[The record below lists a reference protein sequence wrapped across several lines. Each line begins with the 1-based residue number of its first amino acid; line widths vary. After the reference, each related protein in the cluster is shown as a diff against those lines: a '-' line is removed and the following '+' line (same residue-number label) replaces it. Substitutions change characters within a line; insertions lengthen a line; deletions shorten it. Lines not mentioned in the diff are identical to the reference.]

1 MKNVLF
7 VAPTTYEVPLTENI
21 EKKFK
26 YLNEICNLHIF
37 AFGVDKK
44 EFVHQGT
51 KLFLYKKVKNRIL
64 NYFKIF
70 GLSATILPNI
80 IKENKIEIISY
91 QDPVSSFFSILV
103 LKIRR
108 IKVKIIIETHGDFI
122 ETLSLEKNLLFPS
135 LYKKI
140 FLNMARYT
148 LDRADKLRAVS
159 SSTEAQVKEIN
170 QNKEITRFPAWV
182 DFDNFKDILP
192 VRENNKD
199 FKILFIG
206 SVTDR
211 KKPHLIV
218 EAINNLNSKDV
229 KLYVVG
235 PTPNE
240 SYLSK
245 LKELVNKYELE
256 EQVVFAGS
264 VDRKSVM
271 EYYSQSNLMI
281 LPSVS
286 EGLARVIF
294 ESQAT
299 GCPVLVT
306 DAPGMGDIVIDGQTG
321 YVFESNNLESLTNKI
336 QEIKTNYKDAIHVG
350 KNAKDFILSNYSA
363 DNFKFSFKKLFDT
376 V

>member
-148 LDRADKLRAVS
+148 LGRADKLRAVS

-170 QNKEITRFPAWV
+170 QTKEITRFPAWV

-264 VDRKSVM
+264 VDRESVM

>member
-229 KLYVVG
+229 NLYVVG

-264 VDRKSVM
+264 VDRESVM

>member
-1 MKNVLF
+1 VIRKN
-7 VAPTTYEVPLTENI
+7 N
-21 EKKFK
+21 
-26 YLNEICNLHIF
+26 
-37 AFGVDKK
+37 
-44 EFVHQGT
+44 
-51 KLFLYKKVKNRIL
+51 
-64 NYFKIF
+64 
-70 GLSATILPNI
+70 
-80 IKENKIEIISY
+80 IEIISY

-103 LKIRR
+103 LRLRKINT
-108 IKVKIIIETHGDFI
+108 KIIIETHGDFI
-122 ETLSLEKNLLFPS
+122 ETLSLEKNLLFPK
-135 LYKKI
+135 LYKKV
-140 FLNMARYT
+140 FLSMARYT
-148 LDRADKLRAVS
+148 LDKADKLRAVS
-159 SSTEAQVKEIN
+159 SSTEAQVREIN
-170 QNKEITRFPAWV
+170 STKEITRFPAWV
-182 DFDNFKDILP
+182 DFENYKDIKP
-192 VRENNKD
+192 VRESNKE

-218 EAINNLNSKDV
+218 EAINRIKSKDI

-240 SYLSK
+240 NYLSQ
-245 LKELVNKYELE
+245 LKETVKKYDLE
-256 EQVVFAGS
+256 EQVIFTGS
-264 VDRKSVM
+264 VDRRSVM
-271 EYYSQSNLMI
+271 EHYAETNLMI

-294 ESQAT
+294 ESQVAA
-299 GCPVLVT
+299 CPVLVT

-336 QEIKTNYKDAIHVG
+336 EEIKNNYEEAIHIG

>member
-229 KLYVVG
+229 NLYVVG

>member
-51 KLFLYKKVKNRIL
+51 KLFLHKKVKNRIL

-229 KLYVVG
+229 NLYVVG

-256 EQVVFAGS
+256 EQVVFVGS
-264 VDRKSVM
+264 VDRESVM

>member
-229 KLYVVG
+229 NLYVVG

-264 VDRKSVM
+264 VDRESVM

-321 YVFESNNLESLTNKI
+321 YVFESNNLESLTNKV

>member
-148 LDRADKLRAVS
+148 LGRADKLRAVS

-229 KLYVVG
+229 NLYVVG

>member
-1 MKNVLF
+1 MKNILF

-229 KLYVVG
+229 NLYVVG

-264 VDRKSVM
+264 VDRESVM

>member
-26 YLNEICNLHIF
+26 HLNEICNLHIF
-37 AFGVDKK
+37 AFGVHKK

-229 KLYVVG
+229 NLYVVG

-264 VDRKSVM
+264 VDRESVM

-321 YVFESNNLESLTNKI
+321 YVFESNNLESLTNKV

>member
-148 LDRADKLRAVS
+148 LGRADKLRAVS

-229 KLYVVG
+229 NLYVVG

-264 VDRKSVM
+264 VDRESVM

-306 DAPGMGDIVIDGQTG
+306 DVPGMGDIVIDGQTG
-321 YVFESNNLESLTNKI
+321 YVFESNNLESLTNKV

>member
-148 LDRADKLRAVS
+148 LGRADKLRAVS

-170 QNKEITRFPAWV
+170 QTKEITRFPAWV

-229 KLYVVG
+229 NLYVVG

-264 VDRKSVM
+264 VDRESVM

-336 QEIKTNYKDAIHVG
+336 QEIKTNYKDAINVG

>member
-7 VAPTTYEVPLTENI
+7 VAPTTYQIPLTENI

-26 YLNEICNLHIF
+26 YLSEICNLHIF
-37 AFGVDKK
+37 AFSNKK
-44 EFVHQGT
+44 NHLKIGDT
-51 KLFLYKKVKNRIL
+51 KLYLYKKVKNRIL
-64 NYFKIF
+64 NYLKIF
-70 GLSATILPNI
+70 FLSVFMLPSV
-80 IKENKIEIISY
+80 IKENNIEIISY
-91 QDPVSSFFSILV
+91 QDPVSSFFSIFV
-103 LKIRR
+103 LRLR
-108 IKVKIIIETHGDFI
+108 NIKTKIIIETHGDFI

-135 LYKKI
+135 IYKKVFI
-140 FLNMARYT
+140 SMAKYT
-148 LDRADKLRAVS
+148 LDKADKLRAVS
-159 SSTEAQVKEIN
+159 SSTEAQVREIN

-182 DFDNFKDILP
+182 DFDNYKDIEP

-218 EAINNLNSKDV
+218 EALNNIKSKEI
-229 KLYVVG
+229 KLFIVG
-235 PTPNE
+235 PMPNE
-240 SYLSK
+240 SYLTK
-245 LKELVNKYELE
+245 LKELVKRYSLE
-256 EQVVFAGS
+256 EQVIFTGS

-271 EYYSQSNLMI
+271 EHYAETNLMI

-294 ESQAT
+294 ESQVAA
-299 GCPVLVT
+299 CPVLVT
-306 DAPGMGDIVIDGQTG
+306 DAPGMSDIVIDGQTG

-336 QEIKTNYKDAIHVG
+336 QEIKNNYEEAIHVG
-350 KNAKDFILSNYSA
+350 NNAKDFILSNYSA
-363 DNFKFSFKKLFDT
+363 DNFKFSFQKLFDT

>member
-26 YLNEICNLHIF
+26 YLNEVCNLYIF

-51 KLFLYKKVKNRIL
+51 KLFLYKKAKNRIL
-64 NYFKIF
+64 NYLKIF
-70 GLSATILPNI
+70 GLSVITLPKA
-80 IKENKIEIISY
+80 IKKNKIEIISY

-122 ETLSLEKNLLFPS
+122 ETLSLERNLLFPS
-135 LYKKI
+135 LYKKL
-140 FLNMARYT
+140 FLKMARYT
-148 LDRADKLRAVS
+148 LGRADKLRAVS

-170 QNKEITRFPAWV
+170 QTKEITRFPAWV
-182 DFDNFKDILP
+182 DFDNFKDIVP

-294 ESQAT
+294 ESQVT

-306 DAPGMGDIVIDGQTG
+306 DVPGMGDIVIDGQTG

>member
-148 LDRADKLRAVS
+148 LGRADKLRAVS

-229 KLYVVG
+229 NLYVVG

-264 VDRKSVM
+264 VDRESVM

-306 DAPGMGDIVIDGQTG
+306 DVPGMRDIVIDGQTG
-321 YVFESNNLESLTNKI
+321 YVFESNNLESLTNKV

>member
-7 VAPTTYEVPLTENI
+7 VAPTTYQLPLTENI

-37 AFGVDKK
+37 AFSNEKNHLKIGD
-44 EFVHQGT
+44 T
-51 KLFLYKKVKNRIL
+51 KLYLYKKVENRIL
-64 NYFKIF
+64 NYLKIF
-70 GLSATILPNI
+70 FLSLFMLPSV
-80 IKENKIEIISY
+80 IKENNIEIISY
-91 QDPVSSFFSILV
+91 QDPVSSFFSIFV
-103 LKIRR
+103 LRLR
-108 IKVKIIIETHGDFI
+108 NIKTKIIIETHGDFI

-135 LYKKI
+135 IYKKVFI
-140 FLNMARYT
+140 SMAKYT
-148 LDRADKLRAVS
+148 LDKADKLRAVS
-159 SSTEAQVKEIN
+159 SSTEAQVREIN

-182 DFDNFKDILP
+182 DFDNYKDIEP

-218 EAINNLNSKDV
+218 EALNNIKSKEI
-229 KLYVVG
+229 KLFIVG
-235 PTPNE
+235 PMPNE
-240 SYLSK
+240 SYLTK
-245 LKELVNKYELE
+245 LKELVKRYGLE
-256 EQVVFAGS
+256 EQVIFTGS

-271 EYYSQSNLMI
+271 EHYAETNLMI

-294 ESQAT
+294 ESQVAA
-299 GCPVLVT
+299 CPVLVT
-306 DAPGMGDIVIDGQTG
+306 DAPGMSDIVIDGQTG
-321 YVFESNNLESLTNKI
+321 YVFESNNLDSLTNKI
-336 QEIKTNYKDAIHVG
+336 QEIKNNYEEAIHVG
-350 KNAKDFILSNYSA
+350 NNAKDFILSNYSA
-363 DNFKFSFKKLFDT
+363 DNFKFSFQKLFDT

>member
-7 VAPTTYEVPLTENI
+7 VAPTTYAIPLTENI

-26 YLNEICNLHIF
+26 YLSEVCNLYIF
-37 AFGVDKK
+37 AFAEKK
-44 EFVHQGT
+44 IEFTAGAT

-70 GLSATILPNI
+70 LLSTFTLPSVIRKN
-80 IKENKIEIISY
+80 NIEIISY

-103 LKIRR
+103 LRLRKIN
-108 IKVKIIIETHGDFI
+108 IKIIIETHGDFI
-122 ETLSLEKNLLFPS
+122 ETLSLEKNLLFPK
-135 LYKKI
+135 LYKKV
-140 FLNMARYT
+140 FLSMARYT
-148 LDRADKLRAVS
+148 LDKADKLRAVS
-159 SSTEAQVKEIN
+159 SSTEAQVREIN
-170 QNKEITRFPAWV
+170 STKEITRFPAWV
-182 DFDNFKDILP
+182 DFENYKDIKP
-192 VRENNKD
+192 VRESNKE

-218 EAINNLNSKDV
+218 EAINRIKSKDI
-229 KLYVVG
+229 KLYIVG

-240 SYLSK
+240 NYLSQ
-245 LKELVNKYELE
+245 LKETVKKYDLE
-256 EQVVFAGS
+256 EQVVFTGS

-271 EYYSQSNLMI
+271 EHYAETNLMI

-294 ESQAT
+294 ESQVSA
-299 GCPVLVT
+299 CPVLVT

-336 QEIKTNYKDAIHVG
+336 DEIKNNYEEAIHIG

>member
-148 LDRADKLRAVS
+148 LGRADKLRAVS

-229 KLYVVG
+229 NLYVVG

-264 VDRKSVM
+264 VDRESVM

-306 DAPGMGDIVIDGQTG
+306 DVPGMRDIVIDGQTG

>member
-148 LDRADKLRAVS
+148 LGRADKLRAVS

-192 VRENNKD
+192 VREKNKD

-229 KLYVVG
+229 NLYVVG

-256 EQVVFAGS
+256 EQVVFVGS
-264 VDRKSVM
+264 VDRESVM

>member
-218 EAINNLNSKDV
+218 EAINSLNSKDI

-264 VDRKSVM
+264 VDRESVM

-321 YVFESNNLESLTNKI
+321 YIFESNNLESLTNKI

>member
-229 KLYVVG
+229 NLYVVG

-271 EYYSQSNLMI
+271 EYYSESNLMI

-321 YVFESNNLESLTNKI
+321 YVFESNNLESLTNKV

>member
-26 YLNEICNLHIF
+26 YLNEVCNLYIF

-51 KLFLYKKVKNRIL
+51 KLFLYKKAKNRIL
-64 NYFKIF
+64 NYLKIF
-70 GLSATILPNI
+70 GLSVITLPKV
-80 IKENKIEIISY
+80 IKKNKIEIISY

-122 ETLSLEKNLLFPS
+122 ETLSLERNLLFPS

-140 FLNMARYT
+140 FLKMARYT
-148 LDRADKLRAVS
+148 LGKADKLRAVS

-170 QNKEITRFPAWV
+170 QTKEITRFPAWV
-182 DFDNFKDILP
+182 DFDNFKDIVP

-218 EAINNLNSKDV
+218 EAINNLNSKDL

-256 EQVVFAGS
+256 EQVIFAGS

>member
-229 KLYVVG
+229 NLYVVG

-264 VDRKSVM
+264 VDRESVM

-336 QEIKTNYKDAIHVG
+336 EEIKTNYKDAIHVG

>member
-7 VAPTTYEVPLTENI
+7 VAPTTYQIPLTENI

-26 YLNEICNLHIF
+26 YLSEICNLHIF
-37 AFGVDKK
+37 AFSNKK
-44 EFVHQGT
+44 NHLKIGDT
-51 KLFLYKKVKNRIL
+51 KLYLYKKVENRIL
-64 NYFKIF
+64 NYLKIF
-70 GLSATILPNI
+70 FLSVFMLPSV
-80 IKENKIEIISY
+80 IKENNIEIISY
-91 QDPVSSFFSILV
+91 QDPVSSFFSIFV
-103 LKIRR
+103 LRLR
-108 IKVKIIIETHGDFI
+108 NIKTKIIIETHGDFI

-135 LYKKI
+135 IYKKVFI
-140 FLNMARYT
+140 SMAKYT
-148 LDRADKLRAVS
+148 LDKADKLRAVS
-159 SSTEAQVKEIN
+159 SSTEAQVREIN

-182 DFDNFKDILP
+182 DFDNYKDIEP
-192 VRENNKD
+192 VRESNKD

-218 EAINNLNSKDV
+218 EALNNIKSKEI
-229 KLYVVG
+229 KLFIVG

-240 SYLSK
+240 SYLTK
-245 LKELVNKYELE
+245 LKELVKRYSLE
-256 EQVVFAGS
+256 EQVIFTGS

-271 EYYSQSNLMI
+271 EHYAETNLMI

-294 ESQAT
+294 ESQVAA
-299 GCPVLVT
+299 CPVLVT
-306 DAPGMGDIVIDGQTG
+306 DAPGMSDIVIDGQTG

-336 QEIKTNYKDAIHVG
+336 QEIKNNYEEAIHVG
-350 KNAKDFILSNYSA
+350 NNAKDFILSNYSA
-363 DNFKFSFKKLFDT
+363 DNFKFSFQKLFDT

>member
-218 EAINNLNSKDV
+218 EAINSLNSKDI

-264 VDRKSVM
+264 VDRESVM

>member
-7 VAPTTYEVPLTENI
+7 VAPTTYQIPLTENI

-26 YLNEICNLHIF
+26 YLSEICNLHIF
-37 AFGVDKK
+37 AFSNKK
-44 EFVHQGT
+44 NHLKIGDT
-51 KLFLYKKVKNRIL
+51 KLYLYKKVENRIL
-64 NYFKIF
+64 NYLKIF
-70 GLSATILPNI
+70 FLSVFMLPSV
-80 IKENKIEIISY
+80 IKENNIEIISY
-91 QDPVSSFFSILV
+91 QDPVSSFFSIFV
-103 LKIRR
+103 LRLR
-108 IKVKIIIETHGDFI
+108 NIKTKIIIETHGDFI

-135 LYKKI
+135 IYKKVFI
-140 FLNMARYT
+140 SMAKYT
-148 LDRADKLRAVS
+148 LDKADKLRAVS
-159 SSTEAQVKEIN
+159 SSTEAQVREIN

-182 DFDNFKDILP
+182 DFDNYKDIEP

-218 EAINNLNSKDV
+218 EALNNIKSKEI
-229 KLYVVG
+229 KFFIVG
-235 PTPNE
+235 PMPNE
-240 SYLSK
+240 SYLTK
-245 LKELVNKYELE
+245 LKELVKRYGLE
-256 EQVVFAGS
+256 EQVIFTGS

-271 EYYSQSNLMI
+271 EHYAETNLMI

-294 ESQAT
+294 ESQVAA
-299 GCPVLVT
+299 CPVLVT

-321 YVFESNNLESLTNKI
+321 YVFESNNLDSLTNKI
-336 QEIKTNYKDAIHVG
+336 QEIKNNYEEAIHVG
-350 KNAKDFILSNYSA
+350 NNAKDFILSNYSA
-363 DNFKFSFKKLFDT
+363 DNFKFSFQKLFDT

>member
-1 MKNVLF
+1 MKKVLF
-7 VAPTTYEVPLTENI
+7 VAPTTYQVPLTENI

-26 YLNEICNLHIF
+26 YLSEICNLHIF
-37 AFGVDKK
+37 AFADNNINLTFGD
-44 EFVHQGT
+44 T
-51 KLFLYKKVKNRIL
+51 KLYLYKKVKNRIL
-64 NYFKIF
+64 NYIKIF
-70 GLSATILPNI
+70 FLSVFKLPSI
-80 IKENKIEIISY
+80 IKKNNIEIISF
-91 QDPVSSFFSILV
+91 QDPVSSFFSIFV
-103 LKIRR
+103 LR
-108 IKVKIIIETHGDFI
+108 IMNIKTKIIVETHGDFI
-122 ETLSLEKNLLFPS
+122 ETLSLEKNLLFPN
-135 LYKKI
+135 LYKKL
-140 FLNMARYT
+140 FRSMAKYT
-148 LDRADKLRAVS
+148 LNRADKLRAVS
-159 SSTEAQVKEIN
+159 SSTEAQVRQMT

-182 DFDNFKDILP
+182 DFDKFKDIEP
-192 VRENNKD
+192 VRESNEE

-218 EAINNLNSKDV
+218 EAINNIKSKELE
-229 KLYVVG
+229 LYIVG

-240 SYLSK
+240 SYLSE
-245 LKELVNKYELE
+245 LKELVQKYNLE
-256 EQVVFAGS
+256 DQVIFTGS
-264 VDRKSVM
+264 VNRESVM
-271 EYYSQSNLMI
+271 EHYSQTNLMI

-294 ESQAT
+294 ESQVTA
-299 GCPVLVT
+299 CPVLVT

-336 QEIKTNYKDAIHVG
+336 DEIKNNYEEAIHIG

>member
-218 EAINNLNSKDV
+218 EAINNLK
-229 KLYVVG
+229 
-235 PTPNE
+235 
-240 SYLSK
+240 
-245 LKELVNKYELE
+245 
-256 EQVVFAGS
+256 
-264 VDRKSVM
+264 
-271 EYYSQSNLMI
+271 
-281 LPSVS
+281 
-286 EGLARVIF
+286 
-294 ESQAT
+294 
-299 GCPVLVT
+299 
-306 DAPGMGDIVIDGQTG
+306 
-321 YVFESNNLESLTNKI
+321 KI
-336 QEIKTNYKDAIHVG
+336 
-350 KNAKDFILSNYSA
+350 
-363 DNFKFSFKKLFDT
+363 KKLRAAPPFWPEGGAKRNT
-376 V
+376 

>member
-229 KLYVVG
+229 NLYVVG

-264 VDRKSVM
+264 VDRESVM

-350 KNAKDFILSNYSA
+350 KNEKDFILSNYSA